1 MKRIIKNHPMKLF
14 INRTLVT
21 VVLGIAWA
29 AGCSDQKELPTPAPK
44 PVEAAPQAAS
54 PVAQQPAPVQ
64 PAKEKATVTPPVTS
78 TPAQTEAVQR
88 LKAWDKKLLSLTT
101 SFTQTTEYDGV
112 LVSRS
117 HGKLSYDKAHQLL
130 RLDTMGADEQIE
142 QSAITNKQDIIIL
155 DAAGNTVTTLS
166 WQQWQQG
173 QPNQALFDFGNY
185 TSLLEKHHV
194 KLVRPNLLAL
204 TPKEGEPYTLYVS
217 VAQQDFFPTELTIE
231 SGSLLTRAQLTDT
244 HKNKPLDLSIF
255 GGFSK

>member
-1 MKRIIKNHPMKLF
+1 M
-14 INRTLVT
+14 
-21 VVLGIAWA
+21 LGVIWA
-29 AGCSDQKELPTPAPK
+29 IGCSGQKDLPAPTPE
-44 PVEAAPQAAS
+44 PVETAPQAAP
-54 PVAQQPAPVQ
+54 PVAEQPAPAQ
-64 PAKEKATVTPPVTS
+64 PSEEKVTAIPPVTA
-78 TPAQTEAVQR
+78 PATQTDAVQR
-88 LKAWDKKLLSLTT
+88 LKTWDKKLLSLTT

-117 HGKLSYDKAHQLL
+117 HGELSYDKTHQLL
-130 RLDTMGADEQIE
+130 RLDTLGEDDRIE

-194 KLVRPNLLAL
+194 QLVRPNLLAL

-217 VAQQDFFPTELTIE
+217 VSQQDFFPTELTIE
-231 SGSLLTRAQLTDT
+231 SGSLLTRTQLTDT

-255 GGFSK
+255 GGFLK